1 MRSLFF
7 IALSLCCLSQP
18 FIHAKAIQEEKRLL
32 DGLLGGLLG
41 TVTGLVT
48 TLTGVV
54 TGLLKSVLGVLS
66 ITTCLGSLTG
76 GLLGNLQISKLC
88 DLTKILGTVTEL
100 KLVGNILGTVTGLT
114 GSLTTV
120 LGSLVDKATGEIV
133 PGVLGSVLSLTGC
146 VVGTVQGLTGSLLG
160 GPLGAILKT
169 IPGAVLSSVDLTSI
183 FNNLNLGGGSDGSTY
198 DGSLDLCTDILKGVS
213 LTQLPKAVFDKACAS
228 GCTIT
233 NTVTGAV
240 LPVCSMDAVKSAC
253 AA

>member
-1 MRSLFF
+1 LKHT
-7 IALSLCCLSQP
+7 Q
-18 FIHAKAIQEEKRLL
+18 
-32 DGLLGGLLG
+32 
-41 TVTGLVT
+41 TGLVG

-54 TGLLKSVLGVLS
+54 LGLLKTVLGVLG
-66 ITTCLGSLTG
+66 IATCLGPLTQ
-76 GLLGNLQISKLC
+76 GLLGMLQIGKLC

-100 KLVGNILGTVTGLT
+100 KLVGNILGPVTGLT

-120 LGSLVDKATGEIV
+120 LGSLVGKDGGIV
-133 PGVLGSVLSLTGC
+133 DGVLGSVLSLTGC
-146 VVGTVQGLTGSLLG
+146 VVGAVQGLTASLLG
-160 GPLGAILKT
+160 GPLGALLKN

-198 DGSLDLCTDILKGVS
+198 DGGLDLCTDILKGVS
-213 LTQLPKAVFDKACAS
+213 LTQLSKAVFDKACSS